1 VNQSLFLFLLTLGAG
16 YFFLRM
22 IIKTRPTLS
31 PEDARTAI
39 ASGAAVLVDVREP
52 AEWQSGV
59 ADSAVLLPLSD
70 LRGPRK
76 NWQPF
81 LDRHRGKRILLYCHS
96 GARSGTA
103 ASVLTSE
110 GFDAANLGGY
120 SRWVASGLPV
130 RRPGV

>member
-1 VNQSLFLFLLTLGAG
+1 VNQSLFLFLLALGAG

-22 IIKTRPTLS
+22 FVNSRPTVS

-52 AEWQSGV
+52 AEWISGV
-59 ADSAVLLPLSD
+59 ADSAALLPLSD

-76 NWQPF
+76 NWRPF
-81 LDRHRGKRILLYCHS
+81 LERHRGQRIFLYCHS

-110 GFDAANLGGY
+110 GFDAANFGGY
-120 SRWVASGLPV
+120 SRWVSSGFPV
-130 RRPGV
+130 RRP